1 MGNFTLQSQNRD
13 NIVPEVCH
21 FLLREEF
28 IQGVYGFLCRI
39 APEDAAQSFYR
50 QVAFPVVSTVGD
62 IGNVLLQLFQD
73 FFRVL
78 QLLRREKGIVE
89 DPVILLPVF
98 VVIPQKIYG
107 RLQQLQ
113 HPVAP
118 LNAFG
123 TFRNI
128 TSCQVC
134 PGCINGVQ
142 EFINAGTVL
151 HLELVLHLVND
162 HFQAVCG
169 IPVTAQELVGIMKPG
184 IFFRCWEVL
193 SFTLRHTDHLLPDFQ
208 FPHFPVSA
216 GIDLAVRFPVAPSCA
231 SF

>member
-107 RLQQLQ
+107 RLQQFQ

-123 TFRNI
+123 PFRNI

-142 EFINAGTVL
+142 ELINAGSIL

-184 IFFRCWEVL
+184 IFRRSGAVL
-193 SFTLRHTDHLLPDFQ
+193 PFTLRHTDHLLSDFRI
-208 FPHFPVSA
+208 PHFPVSA
-216 GIDLAVRFPVAPSCA
+216 GEDPAVRFPVVPFCA
-231 SF
+231 SS